1 MFQFDDS
8 FLDDSVDLGSLS
20 TEQKQSLMRHI
31 LDELEMRVDTKLS
44 EGLSGKELTEF
55 EKLDSNSQEAFDWL
69 VKHRPNFVQVVSA
82 EIETIQKE
90 TASNKDQLL
99 ASLGAAA

>member
-8 FLDDSVDLGSLS
+8 FLESVDLESL
-20 TEQKQSLMRHI
+20 TAEQKRSLMQHI
-31 LDELEMRVDTKLS
+31 MGELEMRVGSRLS
-44 EGLSGKELTEF
+44 EGLSDKELSEF
-55 EKLDSNSQEAFDWL
+55 EKFESNSQEAFDWL
-69 VKHRPNFVQVVSA
+69 VKHQPNFAQVVSA
-82 EIETIQKE
+82 EIEKIQKE